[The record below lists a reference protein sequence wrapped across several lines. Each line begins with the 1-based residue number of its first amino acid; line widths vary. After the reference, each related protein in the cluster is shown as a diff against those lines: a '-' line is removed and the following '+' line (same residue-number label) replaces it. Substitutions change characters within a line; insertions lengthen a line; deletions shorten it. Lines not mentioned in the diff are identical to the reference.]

1 MESHSEITSTKL
13 KLYKHKL
20 KSNYSIFGN
29 KGSVWAG
36 ACHIAKSDLSG
47 LTLCGTPMLSSN
59 WARIEN
65 IQIIGCQ
72 ECIELYLAST
82 KIEDQ

>member
-1 MESHSEITSTKL
+1 MKTEQVASAKIKL
-13 KLYKHKL
+13 SKQEL
-20 KSNYSIFGN
+20 KSNYHIFGN
-29 KGSVWAG
+29 KGNVWSG